1 MDWETIRTELG
12 GIYGQT
18 ILREMGELIRLYDFY
33 DGKGQ
38 NWPVNGQLDY
48 VPTRKKTNLVK
59 KLIKAEARFLFGK
72 TPELSLYPVEQ
83 GGDNLE
89 LWQKY
94 LQDTLIRNR
103 FGDKL
108 IKAARDCFIGK
119 RVALRLW
126 VEEDHMAIGFRPSLE
141 FVYEPEEDDAEK
153 LKKIIFFYHL
163 NQDCVPS
170 KQRIWRQKYAMVNG
184 RCILNEGVYDG
195 SGHLVEQKYY
205 NYDTGLTFIPAYV
218 IVNDGLTGD
227 LLGESDVEELKDNQE
242 IYNRLCSDDVDALR
256 FHMFP
261 QKVAVDASPQSLQ
274 NMVIAPGALVD
285 LQTDPTL
292 QSGQASMQTLE
303 SQFGY
308 DARLEHT
315 LTRIKGDMYN
325 TLSVP
330 DVGTEQIRGSVYSGK
345 AVKALYWDLICRCE
359 EKWTVWEPALV
370 WMAQNILKMAAQMG
384 WIPAIPTDYRV
395 HVEHCY
401 PIPDDEEEERLND
414 LKEVEAGVRSAKSY
428 QDKWNIVPDPD
439 ETPVLKQP
447 LPDEHREEG

>member
-18 ILREMGELIRLYDFY
+18 VLREMGEIIRLYDFY
-33 DGKGQ
+33 DGRGQ
-38 NWPVNGQLDY
+38 DWPVNGQLDY
-48 VPTRKKTNLVK
+48 IPTRKKTNLVK
-59 KLIKAEARFLFGK
+59 KLIKSEARFLFGK
-72 TPELSLYPVEQ
+72 TPEISLYSPGQEQ
-83 GGDNLE
+83 CDME

-94 LQDTLIRNR
+94 LGDTLIRNR
-103 FGDKL
+103 WGDKL

-126 VEEDHMAIGFRPSLE
+126 VEEDHIAMGFRPSLE

-153 LKKIIFFYHL
+153 IKKIIFFYHL

-170 KQRIWRQKYAMVNG
+170 KQRIWRQKYTMVNG
-184 RCILNEGVYDG
+184 RCILNEGIYDG
-195 SGHLVEQKYY
+195 SGHLMEEKYH
-205 NYDTGLTFIPAYV
+205 NYDTGLSFIPAYV

-227 LLGESDVEELKDNQE
+227 LMGESDVAELRDNQE
-242 IYNRLCSDDVDALR
+242 VYNRLCSDDIDALK

-261 QKVAVDASPQSLQ
+261 QRVAVDASPQSLQ

-285 LQTDPTL
+285 LQTDPSI

-315 LTRIKGDMYN
+315 LSRIKEDMYN
-325 TLSVP
+325 VLSVP
-330 DVGTEQIRGSVYSGK
+330 DVGTQQIQGSVYSGK
-345 AVKALYWDLICRCE
+345 AIKALYWDLICRCE

-370 WMAQNILKMAAQMG
+370 WMSKNILKMAAQMG
-384 WIPAIPTDYRV
+384 WIPSLQTDYQV

-414 LKEVEAGVRSAKSY
+414 LKEVESGVRSVSSY
-428 QDKWNIVPDPD
+428 QEKWGILPGRDGEKTIEPEPADK
-439 ETPVLKQP
+439 LK
-447 LPDEHREEG
+447 EEG